1 MSDKYKS
8 QYLTK
13 MRFVNLCDKFKYS
26 QLCIPYAFDIVT
38 GSRSISDDFNI
49 LNFRGKPILSIKDE
63 HSKLVINH
71 VSELLK
77 ELYEVKQGNRHKIV
91 ANVVQMLGENSEKYV
106 FRYDIKKFYE
116 SIHPEYIYRMINS
129 DPAISPNSKA
139 LVRMY
144 LKGIEDKGISGVGR
158 GTSLSAALAEY
169 YLRDFDKII
178 RRIDGVY
185 YYARFVDDIIIF
197 SYKKIDDFKRVVQSN
212 LPDGMILHDRK
223 DKKSEIS
230 FVDDSEFTFSYLGYS
245 FTANKKKLIKI
256 DFSDNKVAKIKSR
269 LVKSFMD
276 YGRNSDERLLVAR
289 IKYLTGNRFIQL
301 NNGLA
306 YTVGFY
312 SSYRNINPI
321 NSDGLIELDKFYKKI
336 IYSKKFRVNRLTPF
350 SMLSRNG
357 LNFIKNVSFLE
368 SYKSRPYYHF
378 SNINRVKRC
387 WSNE

>member
-8 QYLTK
+8 QYLTRV
-13 MRFVNLCDKFKYS
+13 RFVNLCDKFKYS
-26 QLCIPYAFDIVT
+26 PLCIPYAFEIVA
-38 GSRSISDDFNI
+38 GSRSISDGFSI
-49 LNFRGKPILSIKDE
+49 LNFRGKPILSINDE

-116 SIHPEYIYRMINS
+116 SIHPEYIYRMVIS

-144 LKGIEDKGISGVGR
+144 LKGIEDKGIFGVGR

-169 YLRDFDKII
+169 YLLDFDKVI

-185 YYARFVDDIIIF
+185 YYARFVDDIIVF
-197 SYKKIDDFKRVVQSN
+197 SYKKVENFKDIVQSK
-212 LPDGMILHDRK
+212 LPVGMILHERK
-223 DKKSEIS
+223 DKKSEVS
-230 FVDDSEFTFSYLGYS
+230 FVDDAEWTFSYLGYK
-245 FTANKKKLIKI
+245 FTANKKRLIKI
-256 DFSDNKVAKIKSR
+256 DFSDNKVEKIKSR

-276 YGRNSDERLLVAR
+276 YGKNKDERLLITR

-301 NNGLA
+301 SNGLA

-312 SSYRNINPI
+312 SSYRNINPS
-321 NSDGLIELDKFYKKI
+321 NSDGLRELDNFYKKI
-336 IYSKKFRVNRLTPF
+336 IYSKSFRVNKLIPF
-350 SMLSRNG
+350 SMLSQKG
-357 LNFIKNVSFLE
+357 LNFVKNVSFLE
-368 SYKSRPYYHF
+368 SYKSKPYYYF

>member
-8 QYLTK
+8 QYLTRV
-13 MRFVNLCDKFKYS
+13 RFVNLCDKFKYS
-26 QLCIPYAFDIVT
+26 PLCIPYAFEIVA
-38 GSRSISDDFNI
+38 GSRSISDSFSV
-49 LNFRGKPILSIKDE
+49 LNFRGKPILSINDE

-116 SIHPEYIYRMINS
+116 SIHPEYIYRMVIS

-144 LKGIEDKGISGVGR
+144 LKGIEDKGIFGVGR

-169 YLRDFDKII
+169 YLLDFDKVI

-197 SYKKIDDFKRVVQSN
+197 SYKKIEKFKDIVQSK
-212 LPDGMILHDRK
+212 LPSGMILHERK
-223 DKKSEIS
+223 DKKSEVS
-230 FVDDSEFTFSYLGYS
+230 FVDDTEWTFSYLGYK

-256 DFSDNKVAKIKSR
+256 DFSDNKVEKIKSR

-276 YGRNSDERLLVAR
+276 YGRNNDERLLITR

-301 NNGLA
+301 SNGLA

-312 SSYRNINPI
+312 SSYRNINPS

-336 IYSKKFRVNRLTPF
+336 IFSKKFRVNKLIPF
-350 SMLSRNG
+350 STLSQKG
-357 LNFIKNVSFLE
+357 LNFVKNVSFLE
-368 SYKSRPYYHF
+368 SYKSRPYYYF

>member
-8 QYLTK
+8 QYLTRV
-13 MRFVNLCDKFKYS
+13 RFVNLCDKFKYS
-26 QLCIPYAFDIVT
+26 PLCIPYAFEIVA
-38 GSRSISDDFNI
+38 GSRSISDGFSI
-49 LNFRGKPILSIKDE
+49 LNFRGKPILSINDE

-116 SIHPEYIYRMINS
+116 SIHPEYIYRMVIS

-144 LKGIEDKGISGVGR
+144 LKGIEDKGIFGVGR

-169 YLRDFDKII
+169 YLLDFDKVI

-185 YYARFVDDIIIF
+185 YYARFVDDIIVF
-197 SYKKIDDFKRVVQSN
+197 SYKKVENFKDIVQSK
-212 LPDGMILHDRK
+212 LPVGMILHERK
-223 DKKSEIS
+223 DKKSEVS
-230 FVDDSEFTFSYLGYS
+230 FVDDAEWTFSYLGYK
-245 FTANKKKLIKI
+245 FTANKKRLIKI
-256 DFSDNKVAKIKSR
+256 DFSDNKVEKIKSR

-276 YGRNSDERLLVAR
+276 YGKNKDERLLITR

-301 NNGLA
+301 SNGLA

-312 SSYRNINPI
+312 SSYRNINPS
-321 NSDGLIELDKFYKKI
+321 NSDGLRELDNFYKKI
-336 IYSKKFRVNRLTPF
+336 IYSKSFRVNKLIPF
-350 SMLSRNG
+350 SMISQKG
-357 LNFIKNVSFLE
+357 LNFVKNVSFLE
-368 SYKSRPYYHF
+368 SYKSKPYYYF

>member
-8 QYLTK
+8 QYLTRV
-13 MRFVNLCDKFKYS
+13 RFVNLCDKFKYS
-26 QLCIPYAFDIVT
+26 PLCIPYAFEIVA
-38 GSRSISDDFNI
+38 GSRSISDGFSV
-49 LNFRGKPILSIKDE
+49 LNFRGKPILSINDE

-116 SIHPEYIYRMINS
+116 SIHPEYIYRMVIS

-144 LKGIEDKGISGVGR
+144 LKGIEDKGIFGVGR

-169 YLRDFDKII
+169 YLLDFDKVI

-197 SYKKIDDFKRVVQSN
+197 SYKIIENFKDIVQSK
-212 LPDGMILHDRK
+212 LPSGMILHERK
-223 DKKSEIS
+223 DKKSEVS
-230 FVDDSEFTFSYLGYS
+230 FVDDTEWAFSYLGYK

-256 DFSDNKVAKIKSR
+256 DFSDNKVEKIKSR

-276 YGRNSDERLLVAR
+276 YGINNDERLLITRV
-289 IKYLTGNRFIQL
+289 KYLTGNRFIQL
-301 NNGLA
+301 SNGLA

-312 SSYRNINPI
+312 SSYRNINPS

-336 IYSKKFRVNRLTPF
+336 IFSKKFRVNKLIPF
-350 SMLSRNG
+350 STLSQKG
-357 LNFIKNVSFLE
+357 LNFVKNVSFLE
-368 SYKSRPYYHF
+368 SYKSRPYYYF